1 MGRTYPIHQRLP
13 KSLRIAILG
22 ASMRKVVAFAVF
34 SLASSGIGCKDLNS
48 FTTEPG
54 EAYCGGIVDATFVRN
69 GFPSPL
75 QMSMTFDADHMSDRP
90 GELSTSDGFLTNAP
104 MRPIEQ
110 LFSDP
115 LLMLQFGEGRDKNL
129 IYMVNPND
137 PAQGPTV
144 TVVLSLL
151 HSGDAEVRLIRGA
164 NAIGGDASP
173 QPADGPPLFGVFSPL
188 RKEKGPCSF

>member
-1 MGRTYPIHQRLP
+1 
-13 KSLRIAILG
+13 
-22 ASMRKVVAFAVF
+22 MRKVVAFAVLSF
-34 SLASSGIGCKDLNS
+34 ASPGLGCKDLSS
-48 FTTEPG
+48 FTTESG
-54 EAYCGGIVDATFVRN
+54 ESYCGDILDATFVRN

-75 QMSMTFDADHMSDRP
+75 KMRMTFDADHTSDRP

-104 MRPIEQ
+104 MRPITE

-115 LLMLQFGEGRDKNL
+115 LLMLQFGEGRDKNF
-129 IYMVNPND
+129 IYMVDPTD

-151 HSGDAEVRLIRGA
+151 HSGEAEVRLIRGA

-188 RKEKGPCSF
+188 RREMSQCSF